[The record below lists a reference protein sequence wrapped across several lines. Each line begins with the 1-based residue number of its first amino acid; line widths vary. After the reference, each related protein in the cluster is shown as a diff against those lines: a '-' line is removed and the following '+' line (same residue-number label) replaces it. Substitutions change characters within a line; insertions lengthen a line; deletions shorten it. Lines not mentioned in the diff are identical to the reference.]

1 MQGHI
6 TKRGTNSYTVVI
18 NLGRDPL
25 TGKRRQL
32 WRSIKGTKRDAE
44 ALRVELLH
52 QRDSGMD
59 APPGKLTVAQYLER
73 WLRDYAEPNVA
84 PKTLRTCIDTV
95 KRHFIPA
102 LGSLPL
108 AKLRPQHIQGFY
120 ARLLREGRLDGKG
133 GLSPRSVQRQH
144 QVLHVALHHAV
155 QWQLLSLNPA
165 DAVQPPKATRQEI
178 RPLGLDEI
186 QRLLTA
192 ADDTPYGT
200 LVHLALMTGLRLGEL
215 TGLRWSDTNL
225 ETGTLHIQ
233 QVCQWL
239 PRQGFTFRPPK
250 TPKSV
255 RAVAISPD
263 TVDRLRGH
271 RQQQLEERVALGPDY
286 GGHNL
291 VLATPLGTPI
301 DPSNLRRAWK
311 AILRTA
317 GIGHLRFHGLRHC
330 HASLMLQQGTH
341 PKIVSERLGHSG
353 VGITLNLYSHVV
365 PGLQEQ
371 AAAGLDQL
379 VRRANGS

>member
-6 TKRGTNSYTVVI
+6 TKRGANSYTVII

-32 WRSIKGTKRDAE
+32 WRSIKGTKKDAE
-44 ALRVELLH
+44 ALRIQLLH
-52 QRDSGMD
+52 QRDSGVD
-59 APPGKLTVAQYLER
+59 APPGKLTVSQYLER
-73 WLRDYAEPNVA
+73 WLTDYAEPNLA
-84 PKTLRTCIDTV
+84 PKTLRTSIDTV
-95 KRHFIPA
+95 RRHLIPA
-102 LGSLPL
+102 FGSLPL
-108 AKLRPQHIQGFY
+108 SKLRPQHIQAHY
-120 ARLLREGRLDGKG
+120 AQALREGRLDGKG

-144 QVLHVALHHAV
+144 QVLHVALRHAV
-155 QWQLLSLNPA
+155 QWQILPLNPA
-165 DAVQPPKATRQEI
+165 DALQPPRGPSAEI

-200 LVHLALMTGLRLGEL
+200 LVHLALMTGLRSGEL
-215 TGLRWSDTNL
+215 LGLRWADTDL
-225 ETGTLHIQ
+225 ETGAIHVQ

-250 TPKSV
+250 TPKSR
-255 RAVAISPD
+255 RAVALSPD

-271 RQQQLEERVALGPDY
+271 RQRQLEARLALGPDY
-286 GGHNL
+286 AAHDL

-317 GIGHLRFHGLRHC
+317 GIDHLRFHDLRHA

-365 PGLQEQ
+365 PGLQEE
-371 AAAGLDQL
+371 AAAGLDRL
-379 VRRANGS
+379 VGRASG

>member
-6 TKRGTNSYTVVI
+6 VKRGKDSWSVII

-32 WRSIKGTKRDAE
+32 WRSIKGTKKEAE

-52 QRDSGMD
+52 QRDSGVD

-73 WLRDYAEPNVA
+73 WLRDYAEPNTS
-84 PKTLRTCIDTV
+84 PKNYRTCSDTV
-95 KRHFIPA
+95 RRHLIPA
-102 LGSLPL
+102 IGSLL
-108 AKLRPQHIQGFY
+108 LTKLRPQHIQGFY

-144 QVLHVALHHAV
+144 QVLHVALRHAV

-165 DAVQPPKATRQEI
+165 DAVQPPRGQRQEI

-192 ADDTPYGT
+192 ADETPYGT
-200 LVHLALMTGLRLGEL
+200 LVNLALMTGLRLGEL
-215 TGLRWSDTNL
+215 TGLRWGDTDL
-225 ETGTLHIQ
+225 EAGAIHVQ

-239 PRQGFTFRPPK
+239 PHQGATFRPPK
-250 TPKSV
+250 TPKSR
-255 RAVAISPD
+255 RAVALSPD
-263 TVDRLRGH
+263 TVERLRRH
-271 RQQQLEERVALGPDY
+271 RQQQLETRVALGPDY
-286 GGHNL
+286 EGRDL
-291 VLATPLGTPI
+291 VMATPLGTPI
-301 DPSNLRRAWK
+301 DPSNLRRAWR
-311 AILRTA
+311 AILKTA
-317 GIGHLRFHGLRHC
+317 GIASLRFHDLRHA
-330 HASLMLQQGTH
+330 HASLMLQQGVH

-353 VGITLNLYSHVV
+353 VGITLNLYSHVA

-371 AAAGLDQL
+371 AAAGLDRL
-379 VRRANGS
+379 VRRADG

>member
-6 TKRGTNSYTVVI
+6 TKRGANSYTVII

-32 WRSIKGTKRDAE
+32 WRSIKGTKKDAE
-44 ALRVELLH
+44 ALRIELLH

-73 WLRDYAEPNVA
+73 WLRDYAEPSTA
-84 PKTLRTCIDTV
+84 PKTYRTCSDTV
-95 KRHFIPA
+95 RRHLIPA

-108 AKLRPQHIQGFY
+108 TKLRPQHIQGFY
-120 ARLLREGRLDGKG
+120 ARLLREGRLDGRG

-144 QVLHVALHHAV
+144 QVLHVALRHAV

-165 DAVQPPKATRQEI
+165 DAVQLPRAQHQEI

-186 QRLLTA
+186 QQLLAA

-215 TGLRWSDTNL
+215 TGLRWRDTNL
-225 ETGTLHIQ
+225 EAGAIHVQ

-239 PRQGFTFRPPK
+239 PRQGFTFPSPK
-250 TPKSV
+250 TPKSR
-255 RAVAISPD
+255 RAVALSPD
-263 TVDRLRGH
+263 TIDRLRQH
-271 RQQQLEERVALGPDY
+271 RQRQLETRVALGPDY
-286 GGHNL
+286 AGYDL
-291 VLATPLGTPI
+291 VLATSLGTPI

-311 AILRTA
+311 AILKTA
-317 GIGHLRFHGLRHC
+317 GIGHLRFHDLRHA

-371 AAAGLDQL
+371 AAAGLDRL
-379 VRRANGS
+379 VKRANG